1 MNNPDKNIDLFIII
15 YFRGVFKR
23 QAAVVEKAL
32 SAAGWSVSINKDKPR
47 KGAFVITVEG
57 EAKPA
62 VELLGLAR
70 PFTKLRE
77 FDLDSAVAK
86 ILSK

>member
-1 MNNPDKNIDLFIII
+1 MK
-15 YFRGVFKR
+15 YYRGVFKR

-32 SAAGWSVSINKDKPR
+32 TAAGWSVSINKDKPR
-47 KGAFVITVEG
+47 KGAFVVTVDG
-57 EAKPA
+57 EVAPA
-62 VELLGLAR
+62 IELLGLAR

-77 FDLDSAVAK
+77 YDLDSAVVK